1 MTKPPPPLPFGNHR
15 FVFVNEKRC
24 TAWELQVKF
33 YLGQNEDCSLGGS
46 TSDISERLLQRGS
59 GGRSIYTI
67 LVKGDF
73 DAIKHSFYKR
83 VSISHKE
90 LSS

>member
-1 MTKPPPPLPFGNHR
+1 MLTKKDVPR
-15 FVFVNEKRC
+15 ESC
-24 TAWELQVKF
+24 KF
-33 YLGQNEDCSLGGS
+33 SFTWGQNEDCCPGDSISHGS
-46 TSDISERLLQRGS
+46 EELLQRGS

-67 LVKGDF
+67 LVTGDF